1 MYEVVPYTTDSG
13 WLYSRDKSKYTL
25 PFEVVKDE
33 TKLEGK
39 IQADLKRV
47 KVFVSLDCQHILI
60 SIIYSIWYTKVRI
73 LLLPI

>member
-1 MYEVVPYTTDSG
+1 MKLFLILQTQDDYIQG
-13 WLYSRDKSKYTL
+13 INKYTL

-60 SIIYSIWYTKVRI
+60 SIIYSI
-73 LLLPI
+73 